1 MVLASSL
8 TKQSQILIVGG
19 GTWGCSTA
27 LHLAHVPDNKGDD
40 EEAIWQSLTYA
51 QAQGWLHDPVF
62 KPYYHDT
69 GYVISASTRN
79 AIRKI
84 IKGFYK
90 SKGSGWVHAR
100 KAMTAAF
107 EESKR
112 LGVKFITGS
121 PQGEVQSLIFEDGDL
136 KGANTADGKEH
147 RADRTILAVGA
158 SAERF
163 LDFENQ
169 IRPTAWTIGH
179 IQMTPEETQLYKNL
193 PVLFNIGKGF
203 FMEPDEDLHQLKM
216 CDEHPG
222 YVNWVQKPGAKFP
235 RSIPFAKHQ
244 VPLESEHLVA
254 SGDRGIGYKHIT
266 SIGNF
271 ISDRLGSMGLPMATN
286 LQKHLSSTR
295 APNLIYFNRT
305 ISRGDSLKGIGAQP
319 ASSATDLVDN
329 SDIIFMSLSDD
340 SALESTLNTILDSED
355 SGNLAGK
362 LIVDTSTVHPDSSA
376 KAETRIQ
383 EKGGQFIASPVF
395 GASPV
400 AAQGKLLWII
410 AGPNAS
416 VDKVTPYVEGV
427 MGRAV
432 IRVGEDIRASGK
444 MKTAGN
450 FITAGFMEIIAEA
463 HVLAEKSGLGSG
475 NLEALI
481 EQQYGP
487 LPFSM
492 SQRLTT
498 GAYMP
503 ARGVRPWSDLNLA
516 IKDVG
521 HGIALAEQ
529 SGTKLEVAEVA
540 IKHLKDA
547 KKFSDSEQRPLDS
560 SSMYGI
566 LRKEA
571 GLPFETE
578 LVKDRDAKD
587 GK

>member
-27 LHLAHVPDNKGDD
+27 LHLARRGYINVTLLDVAHIPSPISADVPDNKGDD

-84 IKGFYK
+84 IVGIGHKIGDFVPLITAEDFRNTMPKGVLTGDFPGWKGFYK

-244 VPLESEHLVA
+244 VPLESEHRMRDFLRDIMPQLADRPLVHARLCWCADTYDRHFLITYHPRHPSLVVA

-271 ISDRLGSMGLPMATN
+271 ISDRMENTLEERFAKVWRWRPEKFIAFWG
-286 LQKHLSSTR
+286 K
-295 APNLIYFNRT
+295 
-305 ISRGDSLKGIGAQP
+305 DSLERLGADH
-319 ASSATDLVDN
+319 SIMDLPR
-329 SDIIFMSLSDD
+329 
-340 SALESTLNTILDSED
+340 SED
-355 SGNLAGK
+355 
-362 LIVDTSTVHPDSSA
+362 
-376 KAETRIQ
+376 
-383 EKGGQFIASPVF
+383 
-395 GASPV
+395 
-400 AAQGKLLWII
+400 
-410 AGPNAS
+410 
-416 VDKVTPYVEGV
+416 EGWT
-427 MGRAV
+427 
-432 IRVGEDIRASGK
+432 DIS
-444 MKTAGN
+444 
-450 FITAGFMEIIAEA
+450 E
-463 HVLAEKSGLGSG
+463 
-475 NLEALI
+475 
-481 EQQYGP
+481 
-487 LPFSM
+487 
-492 SQRLTT
+492 
-498 GAYMP
+498 
-503 ARGVRPWSDLNLA
+503 SDL
-516 IKDVG
+516 
-521 HGIALAEQ
+521 
-529 SGTKLEVAEVA
+529 
-540 IKHLKDA
+540 
-547 KKFSDSEQRPLDS
+547 
-560 SSMYGI
+560 I
-566 LRKEA
+566 L
-571 GLPFETE
+571 
-578 LVKDRDAKD
+578 
-587 GK
+587 

>member
-27 LHLAHVPDNKGDD
+27 LHLARRGYINMTLLDVAHIPSPISADVPDNKGDD

-84 IKGFYK
+84 IVGIGHKIGDFVPLITAEDFRNTMPKGVLTGDFPGWKGFYK

-244 VPLESEHLVA
+244 VPLESEHRMRDFL
-254 SGDRGIGYKHIT
+254 R
-266 SIGNF
+266 
-271 ISDRLGSMGLPMATN
+271 
-286 LQKHLSSTR
+286 
-295 APNLIYFNRT
+295 
-305 ISRGDSLKGIGAQP
+305 
-319 ASSATDLVDN
+319 
-329 SDIIFMSLSDD
+329 DIM
-340 SALESTLNTILDSED
+340 
-355 SGNLAGK
+355 
-362 LIVDTSTVHPDSSA
+362 P
-376 KAETRIQ
+376 Q
-383 EKGGQFIASPVF
+383 
-395 GASPV
+395 
-400 AAQGKLLWII
+400 
-410 AGPNAS
+410 
-416 VDKVTPYVEGV
+416 
-427 MGRAV
+427 
-432 IRVGEDIRASGK
+432 
-444 MKTAGN
+444 
-450 FITAGFMEIIAEA
+450 
-463 HVLAEKSGLGSG
+463 LAE
-475 NLEALI
+475 
-481 EQQYGP
+481 
-487 LPFSM
+487 
-492 SQRLTT
+492 
-498 GAYMP
+498 
-503 ARGVRPWSDLNLA
+503 
-516 IKDVG
+516 
-521 HGIALAEQ
+521 
-529 SGTKLEVAEVA
+529 
-540 IKHLKDA
+540 
-547 KKFSDSEQRPLDS
+547 RPLVHARL
-560 SSMYGI
+560 Y
-566 LRKEA
+566 
-571 GLPFETE
+571 
-578 LVKDRDAKD
+578 
-587 GK
+587 